1 MLPEVI
7 AIVGPTAV
15 GKSDLGL
22 WLARELGGEIVNAD
36 ALQVYRGLDIGTA
49 KPTPEERQLVAH
61 HLIDILDPDQRFS
74 AGEFARRARE
84 VIAEVRARGR
94 RPILVGGSGFYYHAL
109 FHGLAPIPVP
119 DEETRARLRARLERE
134 GLPSLLAELGEHDP
148 LTASRLPPGD
158 TQRIL
163 RALEVWTATGR
174 PLSAWIA
181 DPAPLTEPLSA
192 LSIGLTLPR
201 SILYHRIADRTVRM
215 FQQGWVAEVRNL
227 LDAGV
232 SPEAIAFQAIGYRE
246 IVRHLATG
254 WSLEEAQ
261 EETIRAT
268 RRFAKRQSTWFAR
281 EEEISWFQAKEQKS
295 LRQEIASFLRN
306 HRVGRAVDA

>member
-1 MLPEVI
+1 MAEVI

-15 GKSDLGL
+15 GKSEIGL
-22 WLARELGGEIVNAD
+22 WLARELDGEIVNAD
-36 ALQVYRGLDIGTA
+36 ALQVYRGLDLGTA
-49 KPTPEERQLVAH
+49 KPSPEERELVPH
-61 HLIDILDPDQRFS
+61 HLIDILDPHQRFS

-84 VIAEVRARGR
+84 AIQEIRDRGR
-94 RPILVGGSGFYYHAL
+94 TPIVVGGSGFYYRAL
-109 FHGLAPIPVP
+109 VHGLAPVPVP
-119 DEETRARLRARLERE
+119 DEEVRSRLRARLGRE
-134 GLPSLLAELGEHDP
+134 GLPSLFAELAAHDP
-148 LTASRLPPGD
+148 GTASRLPPGD

-174 PLSAWIA
+174 PLSAWIS
-181 DPAPLTEPLSA
+181 DPAAIPESLSA

-201 SILYHRIADRTVRM
+201 SILYHRIADRAVRM

-246 IVRHLATG
+246 VVRHLSTG
-254 WSLEEAQ
+254 WPLEEARD
-261 EETIRAT
+261 EIVRAT
-268 RRFAKRQSTWFAR
+268 RRFAKRQMTWFAR
-281 EEEISWFQAKEQKS
+281 EKEISWF
-295 LRQEIASFLRN
+295 RQEERESLKQEISIFLRN